1 MAYFNFIPLE
11 GTAENENKIIPIS
24 EVELNK
30 NYAMVITTNAGLWR
44 YKIGTIK
51 FTSLNPYRI
60 KVSGRTKH
68 FINVFGEE
76 VIIDNTEKALAKVS
90 LKTGCTISNYT
101 VGPIFKEKTKGSHEW
116 IIELKKNQK
125 T

>member
-1 MAYFNFIPLE
+1 MLDYGIFYEFIPLE

-44 YKIGTIK
+44 YKIGDTIK

-60 KVSGRTKH
+60 KFRK
-68 FINVFGEE
+68 N
-76 VIIDNTEKALAKVS
+76 KAFHKCFWRR
-90 LKTGCTISNYT
+90 GY
-101 VGPIFKEKTKGSHEW
+101 H
-116 IIELKKNQK
+116 
-125 T
+125 